1 MRRISAFHSPINI
14 QAVALLTLTF
24 ILSVQR
30 AAAASVALSASLTRK
45 IPFKYQGDTYQ
56 TWTSVYGG
64 LSSTPNRPLYVR
76 LRRCPSSFRSTHLYL
91 SCRVVVH
98 GGPGL
103 THDYL
108 LPLRDL
114 SSTRPVIFYDQI
126 GSGRSTHLKTKPDS
140 FFTIELFLAELDN
153 LLTTLGVSED
163 YDFFGHS
170 WGGVMGSEL
179 AVTKPSGLNKLILS
193 DSLPSVE
200 LWSES
205 HAQQMAEFPKE
216 VQEGLVAG
224 FDDAPKYRAAIEIFY
239 AKHGCTVNPWPKEM
253 NVSFDYL
260 FDDPT
265 VNIEMSV

>member
-1 MRRISAFHSPINI
+1 MAGWDRPRIAHCTFAFA
-14 QAVALLTLTF
+14 AVPLVSGALTG
-24 ILSVQR
+24 I
-30 AAAASVALSASLTRK
+30 
-45 IPFKYQGDTYQ
+45 
-56 TWTSVYGG
+56 
-64 LSSTPNRPLYVR
+64 
-76 LRRCPSSFRSTHLYL
+76 L

-108 LPLRDL
+108 LPLKDL

-140 FFTIELFLAELDN
+140 FFTIDLFLAELDN
-153 LLTTLGVSED
+153 LLTTFGISD
-163 YDFFGHS
+163 NYDFLGHS

-179 AVTKPSGLNKLILS
+179 AVAKPPGLNKLILS

-205 HAQQMAEFPKE
+205 HAQQMLEFPEE
-216 VQEGLVAG
+216 VQEGLLAG
-224 FDDAPKYRAAIEIFY
+224 FNDEPKYRAAIGIFY
-239 AKHGCTVNPWPKEM
+239 AKHGCTVVPWPKEM
-253 NVSFDYL
+253 NISFNYL

-265 VNIEMSV
+265 VNVKMSVKITSPSRSLPMNVLTGRP